1 MAADLAVTTSQFDDE
16 VLRSDLPVLVDF
28 WATWC
33 APCLRIAPYVEEIAQ
48 QYVGR
53 LKVYKV
59 DVDAEG
65 ELGERYGILS
75 IPTLLLFKGG
85 QIVDTMQGAGSKSD
99 LVHFVERHL

>member
-1 MAADLAVTTSQFDDE
+1 MAADLAVTTSQFDEE

-33 APCLRIAPYVEEIAQ
+33 APCLRIAPFVEEIAAEFA
-48 QYVGR
+48 GR

-75 IPTLLLFKGG
+75 IPTLLVFKGG
-85 QIVDTMQGAGSKSD
+85 QIVDSMQGAGSKAD
-99 LVHFVERHL
+99 IAHLVERHL